1 MTRISF
7 MRQQDIRVLC
17 DKVKV
22 MTEQIKKK
30 QEAMWRVKVN
40 MDGEKQSKCL
50 TFYLNERMGGS
61 VKGKECVKGGI
72 DGGSETADEFI
83 GGSLVIFL

>member
-1 MTRISF
+1 M
-7 MRQQDIRVLC
+7 
-17 DKVKV
+17 
-22 MTEQIKKK
+22 
-30 QEAMWRVKVN
+30 
-40 MDGEKQSKCL
+40 L